1 MRIEEEDRDPMTTD
15 GSIDRWA
22 DEYATGRIDRR
33 TFIRRMVAAGLTLTS
48 VSAILAACS
57 NAAAP
62 SASAGA
68 TGAASGSA
76 AASGGTTGL
85 KKLGFSHPFPG
96 TDIYR
101 PLRKG
106 LRAEAQK
113 LGVETLESTA
123 DGQADKQL
131 AELNTW
137 IQTVGVQAV
146 SILNI
151 NGEGLKPTVDQAHAK
166 GVKVL
171 GYANH
176 IDGED
181 GYNIFDNEQGAA
193 EVAKLAVDWIN
204 KNIPDGPVEM
214 GLLTLDTIEVG
225 KVRVHNA
232 EQAIIKA
239 LPRVKVVAS
248 AEGTNIAGP
257 AQEATRSMFQAH
269 PNIRVLICISD
280 DGQLGAYQA
289 LKALGKEKNVWS
301 AGYDGAKPVMELIR
315 DKALIGVTAAIPL
328 KDIGAANVWVAAN
341 VIDGKDPK
349 FFAAPYKLVTNDN
362 PDVANQL
369 IADFE

>member
-1 MRIEEEDRDPMTTD
+1 MTTND
-15 GSIDRWA
+15 SIDRWA
-22 DEYATGRIDRR
+22 DDFVRGRIDRR
-33 TFIRRMVAAGLTLTS
+33 TFIKRMAAIGLTFS
-48 VSAILAACS
+48 SISAILAACT
-57 NAAAP
+57 
-62 SASAGA
+62 A
-68 TGAASGSA
+68 TPAASGSA
-76 AASGGTTGL
+76 GGSASTGL

-96 TDIYR
+96 SDIYR

-106 LRAEAQK
+106 LREEGTK

-123 DGQADKQL
+123 DGDAGKQL

-151 NGEGLKPTVDQAHAK
+151 NGDGLKPTVDQAHSK
-166 GVKVL
+166 GVKVI

-181 GYNIFDNEQGAA
+181 GYNVFDNAQGAS
-193 EVAKLAVDWIN
+193 EVAKLAIDWIN
-204 KNIPDGPVEM
+204 KTIPEGDVEM

-232 EQAIIKA
+232 EEEIIKA
-239 LPRVKVVAS
+239 IPRVKVVAS
-248 AEGTNIAGP
+248 AEGTNLAGP
-257 AQEATRSMFQAH
+257 AQEA
-269 PNIRVLICISD
+269 NIRVLICISD

-289 LKALGKEKNVWS
+289 LKALGKEKDVWS

-315 DKALIGVTAAIPL
+315 DKELVGVTAAIPL

-341 VIDGKDPK
+341 LIDNKDPK
-349 FFAAPYKLVTNDN
+349 FFDAPYKLVTVDN
-362 PDVANQL
+362 PDLANQL

>member
-1 MRIEEEDRDPMTTD
+1 MTTNNN
-15 GSIDRWA
+15 SLDRWA
-22 DEYATGRIDRR
+22 EDFMTGRIDRR
-33 TFIRRMVAAGLTLTS
+33 TFIKRMAAVGLTFS
-48 VSAILAACS
+48 SISGILAACTS
-57 NAAAP
+57 TPAASPSAAAGTTAP
-62 SASAGA
+62 
-68 TGAASGSA
+68 GSA
-76 AASGGTTGL
+76 AGASGAAASGTTGL

-96 TDIYR
+96 SDIYR

-106 LRAEAQK
+106 LREEAAK
-113 LGVETLESTA
+113 FGVETLESTA
-123 DGQADKQL
+123 DGDAGKQL

-166 GVKVL
+166 NVKVI

-176 IDGED
+176 IEGED
-181 GYNIFDNEQGAA
+181 GYNVFDNAQGAS
-193 EVAKLAVDWIN
+193 EVAKLAIEWIN
-204 KNIPDGPVEM
+204 KNIPEGEIEM

-232 EQAIIKA
+232 EQEIIKA
-239 LPRVKVVAS
+239 VPRVKVVAS
-248 AEGTNIAGP
+248 AEGTNLAGP

-269 PNIRVLICISD
+269 PDIRVLICISD

-289 LKALGKEKNVWS
+289 LKALGKQKDVWS

-315 DKALIGVTAAIPL
+315 DKELVGVTAAIPL

-341 VIDGKDPK
+341 LIDNKDPK
-349 FFAAPYKLVTNDN
+349 FFDAPYKLVTNDT

>member
-1 MRIEEEDRDPMTTD
+1 MTTND
-15 GSIDRWA
+15 SLDRWA
-22 DEYATGRIDRR
+22 EDFVRGRIDRR
-33 TFIRRMVAAGLTLTS
+33 TFIKRMAAIGLTFS
-48 VSAILAACS
+48 SISAILAACS
-57 NAAAP
+57 NVP
-62 SASAGA
+62 GS
-68 TGAASGSA
+68 SGGPGSSA
-76 AASGGTTGL
+76 ATGL

-96 TDIYR
+96 SDIYR

-106 LRAEAQK
+106 LREEAAK

-123 DGQADKQL
+123 DGDAGKQL

-166 GVKVL
+166 NVKVI

-176 IDGED
+176 IEGED
-181 GYNIFDNEQGAA
+181 GYNVFDNAQGAA
-193 EVAKLAVDWIN
+193 EVAELAIDWIN
-204 KNIPDGPVEM
+204 ENIPDGDVEM

-232 EQAIIKA
+232 EEAIIKA
-239 LPRVKVVAS
+239 IPRVKVVAS
-248 AEGTNIAGP
+248 AEGTNLAGP

-269 PNIRVLICISD
+269 PDIRVLICISD

-289 LKALGKEKNVWS
+289 LKALGKEQDVWS

-315 DKALIGVTAAIPL
+315 DKELVGVTAAIPL

-341 VIDGKDPK
+341 LIDNKDPK
-349 FFAAPYKLVTNDN
+349 FFDAPYRLVTNDT
-362 PDVANQL
+362 PDLANEL